1 MDKYSLTKPSNT
13 SATSPLPKYNELDL
27 DPYSP
32 VIVEDLLQ
40 GVNEWRNIQDIIRLT
55 FKALTDVVKAQGETL
70 RELEKTMPTRV
81 NKSFKHISF
90 YEKYINLKKP
100 NFFV

>member
-13 SATSPLPKYNELDL
+13 SATSPLQKYNDLEL

-81 NKSFKHISF
+81 NK
-90 YEKYINLKKP
+90 
-100 NFFV
+100 

>member
-1 MDKYSLTKPSNT
+1 LRKF
-13 SATSPLPKYNELDL
+13 NELEL

-55 FKALTDVVKAQGETL
+55 FKALTDVVKAQGEGI
-70 RELEKTMPTRV
+70 REIEKIMPTRV
-81 NKSFKHISF
+81 KNFIKTAKNYSLTGLQNRIKHWA
-90 YEKYINLKKP
+90 
-100 NFFV
+100 FFESECE